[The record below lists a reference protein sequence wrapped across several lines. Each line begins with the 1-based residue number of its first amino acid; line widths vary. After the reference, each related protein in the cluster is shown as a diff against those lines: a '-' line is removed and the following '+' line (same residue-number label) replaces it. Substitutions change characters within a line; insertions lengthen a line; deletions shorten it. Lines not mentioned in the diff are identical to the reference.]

1 MILTL
6 KAIEEFL
13 SPWQSAYS
21 DSVALSTTV
30 TALHLIGMLV
40 GGGLALAADRA
51 TLRISNEQPGER
63 ERHLGELNAIHR
75 PVLIALALLFVTG
88 VAMVASDVVTFL
100 TSPILWIKLTLVALL
115 VINGVVLERIETSLR
130 RDSTEG
136 TNDRHDRLWSR
147 LRLNAV
153 FSIALWIGTLV
164 AGTVLVNAA

>member
-6 KAIEEFL
+6 KAIEELL

-21 DSVALSTTV
+21 DSTVLSTTV

-40 GGGLALAADRA
+40 GGGLAIAADRA
-51 TLRISNEQPGER
+51 TLRISNERPGER

-75 PVLIALALLFVTG
+75 PVLIALGILFVTG

-100 TSPILWIKLTLVALL
+100 TSPVLWIKLSLVTLL
-115 VINGVVLERIETSLR
+115 VINGVVLERIESALR
-130 RDSTEG
+130 RNGTGSTG
-136 TNDRHDRLWSR
+136 DLHAGLWRR
-147 LRLNAV
+147 LRLSAV
-153 FSIALWIGTLV
+153 CSIALWIGTLI